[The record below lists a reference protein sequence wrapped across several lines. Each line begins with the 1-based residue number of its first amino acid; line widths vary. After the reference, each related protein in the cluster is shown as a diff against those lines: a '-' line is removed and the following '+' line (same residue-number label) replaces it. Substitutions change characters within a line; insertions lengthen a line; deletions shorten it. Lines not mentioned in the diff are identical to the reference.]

1 MDSLKRQME
10 ALQSNSPGT
19 GIGETTPANTPAWA
33 AALDKEQSPPA
44 LASLPFERLQ
54 ISLLHYEKSLHR
66 M

>member
-33 AALDKEQSPPA
+33 AALDKEQLESYTIRA
-44 LASLPFERLQ
+44 VR
-54 ISLLHYEKSLHR
+54 H
-66 M
+66 